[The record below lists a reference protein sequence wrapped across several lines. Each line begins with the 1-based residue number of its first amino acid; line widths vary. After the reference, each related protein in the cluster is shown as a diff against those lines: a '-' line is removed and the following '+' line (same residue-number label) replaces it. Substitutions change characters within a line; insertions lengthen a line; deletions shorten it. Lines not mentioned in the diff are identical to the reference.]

1 MYQKIMFLFVLSLF
15 LLSAGRQVHSQTD
28 VLWSKYFYEANGV
41 KFSADGNVVL
51 VAQKDKI
58 FLLDTYSGEPTMYE
72 KIPYNMGLRKINRI
86 EISNDGRFI
95 LGSSGSNTKLW
106 YFESG
111 ELYKYIKDRDGTSS
125 VALLP
130 DSRHMVTADQT
141 DNKNNVFIWDIEDS
155 VKIKSGD
162 LQGRALDIAVSGDGR
177 YISFRQI
184 LGSSECVS
192 LWSVDEFQ
200 QIERLGCIGDYKNIN
215 DMAFS
220 PDGRYLAATYSNGYI
235 KIWDTDTFG
244 IIVDMLHTN
253 QSDKNLWTG
262 RIRFSNNSQFLIS
275 GGGYFDNTTTKVWK
289 FPEMELMN
297 IYEDPYGATSVLDFT
312 PDERIMVVGTIKG
325 KIYVVNFNFETSVIS
340 KVKKDTI
347 TYPNPVKDILILP
360 ISHPITSDLSLKL
373 FNSSG
378 EFIKLFSIEDFNIDS
393 TTIKLNISYLIPSAY
408 FINITSNGFSMTYS
422 FIKI

>member
-177 YISFRQI
+177 YIRS
-184 LGSSECVS
+184 
-192 LWSVDEFQ
+192 
-200 QIERLGCIGDYKNIN
+200 
-215 DMAFS
+215 A
-220 PDGRYLAATYSNGYI
+220 RY
-235 KIWDTDTFG
+235 
-244 IIVDMLHTN
+244 
-253 QSDKNLWTG
+253 
-262 RIRFSNNSQFLIS
+262 
-275 GGGYFDNTTTKVWK
+275 
-289 FPEMELMN
+289 
-297 IYEDPYGATSVLDFT
+297 
-312 PDERIMVVGTIKG
+312 
-325 KIYVVNFNFETSVIS
+325 
-340 KVKKDTI
+340 
-347 TYPNPVKDILILP
+347 
-360 ISHPITSDLSLKL
+360 
-373 FNSSG
+373 
-378 EFIKLFSIEDFNIDS
+378 
-393 TTIKLNISYLIPSAY
+393 
-408 FINITSNGFSMTYS
+408 
-422 FIKI
+422 